1 MKTDE
6 ELLTIENPTATGAA
20 AVTEMDGLWDDNAF

>member
-6 ELLTIENPTATGAA
+6 ELLTIENPTLTGAA
-20 AVTEMDGLWDDNAF
+20 AVAEVDVLWDDSAF